1 MIHTP
6 IAIFLI
12 VLLTIL
18 VGSVMFKRL
27 HIPSTVGMIAI
38 GIAIGPYGFNLL
50 ERDASFQI
58 FGGVGIL
65 YLMFQ
70 AAVEID
76 MFHMKAQIRNGVIF
90 GLLSFTIPMLAGV
103 FGTHYLLGQG
113 WLTSC
118 LVASMFAS
126 HTLITYP
133 TVSKFGLQNTRPAVV
148 AVCGTI
154 VAVMLALLVLAGV
167 AQLSETGTY
176 SAVLLFRLLASI
188 VAFMLVVGYTFP
200 IVTRWFFKHTTDP
213 VAQYIFIIAL
223 VLVAALSAQWIGIE
237 GILGAFYAGLVLNKM
252 IPGRSPLMKN
262 IRFVGDAIFI
272 PYFLIGVGMLIN
284 VRVVVQGWDVVYA
297 AAILSLL
304 ALSSKWLAAFAAQ
317 RLLKLDGVDRGLI
330 FGLTGGKAA
339 ATIAAVMI
347 GYDTGLLGEDMM
359 NAAVVMIL
367 LCCLV
372 ASVQTDRSAM
382 KLRISETS
390 RDLEREEL
398 GSVELARQVV
408 AVSNPLTAEGLM
420 RLALFMRKRQN
431 RIPITALF
439 VRNNDDRARA
449 TMGRTALEAAAGIAE
464 EMDVDCNTIERFD
477 LNSVTGIANLAHE
490 QKATEI
496 IIGMHVRSSVVDTFY
511 GAFIERLLKD
521 CHRMVMLS
529 RCFIPIGTI
538 TRFLTIVPPGAQYET
553 GFHQWVTRLSVLAS
567 NIEARITFLAEE
579 DTNRLIQA
587 AIADDRTEVD
597 ARYETLTSWDD
608 FILASGST
616 DEADL
621 IVLVSARRGSISHT
635 TDLEQTTNYISR
647 HFQQHNL
654 LVVYPKQF

>member
-1 MIHTP
+1 MIQSP

-12 VLLTIL
+12 VLLAIL
-18 VGSVMFKRL
+18 LGSVLFKRM

-50 ERDASFQI
+50 ARDASFQI

-65 YLMFQ
+65 YIMFQ

-90 GLLSFTIPMLAGV
+90 GLLSFAIPLLAGIY
-103 FGTHYLLGQG
+103 GTHYLLNQS
-113 WLTSC
+113 WLTSF

-133 TVSKFGLQNTRPAVV
+133 VISKFGLQNTRPAVV
-148 AVCGTI
+148 AVCGTV
-154 VAVMLALLVLAGV
+154 VAVMLALLILAGV
-167 AQLSETGTY
+167 AQISETGSY
-176 SAVLLFRLLASI
+176 SPGLLIRLMVLLGI
-188 VAFMLVVGYTFP
+188 FMGAVGYIYP
-200 IVTRWFFKHTTDP
+200 LITRRFFKSTTDP

-223 VLVAALSAQWIGIE
+223 VIIAALTAEWIGIE
-237 GILGAFYAGLVLNKM
+237 GILGAFYAGLILNKM

-262 IRFVGDAIFI
+262 IRFVGDAIFV

-284 VRVVVQGWDVVYA
+284 VRVVVQGWSVIYDAV
-297 AAILSLL
+297 ILSAL
-304 ALSSKWLAAFAAQ
+304 ALSTKWLASFATQ
-317 RLLKLDGVDRGLI
+317 KILKMNPVDRRVI

-347 GYDTGLLGEDMM
+347 GYNMGLLDEDMM

-367 LCCLV
+367 ICCSV
-372 ASVQTDRSAM
+372 ASVMTDRAAM
-382 KLRISETS
+382 KLRIAETS

-408 AVSNPLTAEGLM
+408 AVSNPMTAEGLM

-431 RIPITALF
+431 TNPVTALF
-439 VRNNDDRARA
+439 VRNNDDRTRA
-449 TMGRTALEAAAGIAE
+449 TMGRTALEEAAGVAE
-464 EMDVDCNTIERFD
+464 EMDVQCNPMERFD
-477 LNSVTGIANLAHE
+477 LNTVTGVANLAHE

-496 IIGMHVRSSVVDTFY
+496 IIGMHVRGSVVDSFY
-511 GAFIERLLKD
+511 GSMIEQLLKD

-553 GFHQWVTRLSVLAS
+553 GFHQWVTRLTVLAS

-579 DTNRLIQA
+579 DTNKLIQA

-597 ARYETLTSWDD
+597 VRYEMLTSWDD
-608 FILASGST
+608 FILASRST
-616 DEADL
+616 EDADL
-621 IVLVSARRGSISHT
+621 IVLISARRGSISHSQ
-635 TDLEQTTNYISR
+635 DLEQITNYISR
-647 HFQQHNL
+647 HFRSNNL
-654 LVVYPKQF
+654 LVIFPKQF

>member
-1 MIHTP
+1 MIQTP

-18 VGSVMFKRL
+18 LGSVLFKRM

-50 ERDASFQI
+50 ARDASFQI

-76 MFHMKAQIRNGVIF
+76 MFHMKAQIRHGVLF
-90 GLLSFTIPMLAGV
+90 GLLSFTIPFLAGL
-103 FGTHYLLGQG
+103 FGTHYLLQER
-113 WLTSC
+113 WLTSL
-118 LVASMFAS
+118 LVASMLAS

-133 TVSKFGLQNTRPAVV
+133 VISKFGLQNTRPAVV

-167 AQLSETGTY
+167 AQISETGGY
-176 SAVLLFRLLASI
+176 SVRLLFKLLTLMA
-188 VAFMLVVGYTFP
+188 VFMATVGYLYP
-200 IVTRWFFKHTTDP
+200 LITRWFFKSTTDP

-223 VLVAALSAQWIGIE
+223 VLIAALSAQWIGIE
-237 GILGAFYAGLVLNKM
+237 GILGAFYAGLILNKM

-284 VRVVVQGWDVVYA
+284 VRVVVQGWDVLYS

-304 ALSSKWLAAFAAQ
+304 ALASKWLAAFGTQ
-317 RLLKLDGVDRGLI
+317 KMLKMNAVDRGVI

-347 GYDTGLLGEDMM
+347 GFRMGLLGEDMM

-367 LCCLV
+367 ICCLV
-372 ASVQTDRSAM
+372 ASFQTDRSAM
-382 KLRISETS
+382 KLRIAETS

-398 GSVELARQVV
+398 GSVELARQIV

-431 RIPITALF
+431 TNPVTALF
-439 VRNNDDRARA
+439 VRNNDDRAKA

-464 EMDVDCNTIERFD
+464 EMDIQCNTMERFD
-477 LNSVTGIANLAHE
+477 LNSVSGIANLAHE

-496 IIGMHVRSSVVDTFY
+496 IIGMHVRGSVVDTFY
-511 GAFIERLLKD
+511 GSFIESLLNE

-529 RCFIPIGTI
+529 RCFIPVGTI
-538 TRFLTIVPPGAQYET
+538 TRFLTIVPSGAQYET

-567 NIEARITFLAEE
+567 NIEAQITFLAEE
-579 DTNRLIQA
+579 ETNKLIRA

-597 ARYETLTSWDD
+597 ARYETLTTWDD
-608 FILASGST
+608 FILASGSA

-635 TDLEQTTNYISR
+635 QDLEQTTNYISR
-647 HFQQHNL
+647 HFQRNNL
-654 LVVYPKQF
+654 LIVYPKQF